1 LSLSKWGI
9 AIPAA
14 IFNNRFDQIAGSR
27 IDDPQLVSLLI
38 GGKSYE
44 HATAS
49 FLDALA
55 PETRRQLIDVF
66 TDSLRRAWQVAI
78 AFAAFG
84 FLVTFLE
91 KEIPLRNELETNEFG
106 METKEEKDQDKEK
119 GVVLEGGEEGE
130 KGALAPKVVSEKL
143 VDS

>member
-1 LSLSKWGI
+1 LSLLQWGI

-14 IFNNRFDQIAGSR
+14 VFNNRFDQIAGSR

-38 GGKSYE
+38 SGKAYE

-49 FLDALA
+49 FLDTLA
-55 PETRRQLIDVF
+55 PETRRQLVGVF

-106 METKEEKDQDKEK
+106 METKEGKEQDKEN
-119 GVVLEGGEEGE
+119 GVLLKGGEEGE
-130 KGALAPKVVSEKL
+130 KGAVAPRVVSEMAEL
-143 VDS
+143 